1 MFRQKKV
8 KPKKLKGNY
17 LSNYFVIALV
27 IIIALSGIAI
37 AVKTKDNQKQNV
49 ILVTD
54 DDLINIPTPSRSV
67 AKGEQ
72 LENIPLTTVKWPKS
86 RLTAEYLSSSEN
98 YKNWTTITPL
108 PKLLPIPFSAL
119 SNISNDKNQV
129 TEGIPQGMRAIT
141 VRVDIESAVEGW
153 AQSGNFVDVILVRQS
168 KNSENGLESK
178 VIAENIKILS
188 AGSSAQAQTT
198 ESTAPKAPATVTL
211 LTSQEEALK
220 IKTAVSIGKLT
231 FALRGNGDN
240 LKTASLEMNQ
250 KMLLG
255 TINKITS
262 IEKKDYNGMAKGPDG
277 KVYLLEG
284 SSKWIQSSN
293 SPKSITIRD

>member
-8 KPKKLKGNY
+8 KLKKLKGNY
-17 LSNYFVIALV
+17 VSNYFIIALVVVIALV
-27 IIIALSGIAI
+27 GIVI
-37 AVKTKDNQKQNV
+37 TTKKNDNKKQNI

-54 DDLINIPTPSRSV
+54 DDLISIPTPSRTV
-67 AKGEQ
+67 AKGER
-72 LENIPLTTVKWPKS
+72 LENIPLTTISWPKS
-86 RLTAEYLSSSEN
+86 RLTSEYLNNSEN
-98 YKNWTTITPL
+98 YKNWTTTTPL
-108 PKLLPIPFSAL
+108 PKLLPIPLSAL
-119 SNISNDKNQV
+119 SNINNDKNQV

-188 AGSSAQAQTT
+188 AGSSAQAQTAD
-198 ESTAPKAPATVTL
+198 SIAPKAPATVTL

-220 IKTAVSIGKLT
+220 IKTAISIGKLT

-250 KMLLG
+250 KTLLG
-255 TINKITS
+255 ISNKVIP
-262 IEKKDYNGMAKGPDG
+262 IEKKDYTGMAKGPDG

-284 SSKWIQSSN
+284 SSKWIQSLN
-293 SPKSITIRD
+293 SPKSITIKD